1 MQLSLS
7 QTNLNFEKSK
17 FQSKKGH
24 KNKKI
29 RNRGV
34 NRANIAYNIATVP
47 LTLVSSGILGQMK
60 KIKLNDQETDNFA
73 KAVDKGLKDSKLF
86 DKGVRA
92 YTVEYVEEGSGSIIK
107 DTIDALR
114 NLIPGKKV
122 AEENIKKAT
131 ETATKTAKETLS
143 GIKECDKNAY
153 DALKEEI
160 GCSKPIKKLAK
171 SLGANMER
179 VKELLADSM
188 ASMFKSGNNACYL
201 SHANKIITP
210 DKVLRT
216 SAFHEMG
223 HALNANGG
231 IILKSLQNMRP
242 VKSLAPLVLLI
253 GLANKRKTT
262 DKTNEN
268 DSKIQKTK
276 DFVKRNAGKL
286 AFLTYAPMVLEE
298 GLASLRGENVA
309 RKLVKSGD
317 LSKELFK
324 KVKLTNACGFA
335 TYVLGAISVALAT
348 KLAIKVKDDIQA
360 KHEQK
365 IQNKKSMI

>member
-7 QTNLNFEKSK
+7 QTSFERNK
-17 FQSKKGH
+17 FKHNKEPKI
-24 KNKKI
+24 KNK
-29 RNRGV
+29 GV
-34 NRANIAYNIATVP
+34 NRANLVYSVATAP
-47 LTLVSSGILGQMK
+47 LSLVGSGILGQMK

-92 YTVEYVEEGSGSIIK
+92 CTVEYVEKDSSSAIKNLLKSLKEG
-107 DTIDALR
+107 TIFT
-114 NLIPGKKV
+114 
-122 AEENIKKAT
+122 EENM
-131 ETATKTAKETLS
+131 EGTKEAVKEALS
-143 GIKECDKNAY
+143 GPKECDIDAY
-153 DALKEEI
+153 NALKEEVGSI
-160 GCSKPIKKLAK
+160 KFIKKLAK
-171 SLGANMER
+171 HFGTDMEHT
-179 VKELLADSM
+179 KETVADILMSRY
-188 ASMFKSGNNACYL
+188 KSGSNACYL
-201 SHANKIITP
+201 AHANKIITP

-216 SAFHEMG
+216 STFHEMG

-231 IILKSLQNMRP
+231 IILKSLQKMRP
-242 VKSLAPLVLLI
+242 MQTLAPLVLLI
-253 GLANKRKTT
+253 ALANKRKTT

-286 AFLTYAPMVLEE
+286 TLFAYAPMVLEE
-298 GLASLRGENVA
+298 GLATLRGENIA

-324 KVKLTNACGFA
+324 KVKLTNAGGFA
-335 TYVLGAISVALAT
+335 SYALTAIGTALVT
-348 KLAIKVKDDIQA
+348 KLAIKVKDNIQA
-360 KHEQK
+360 KYEQK